1 MTMLCASAAVA
12 KSPAIPTVSA
22 VQQHYS
28 QIMRRQRKELSGT
41 LRSQTLYSGPSRS
54 YRHNQTCAS
63 SHSCARTSQH
73 PYEGVPP
80 SNDEINDVP
89 CQHKR
94 KRDREHETTRRQ
106 QGAERTSL
114 LPLAALQVDQPA
126 VLAGVGMAFGGRNE
140 GHAFILQQRT
150 LAFRAAEGESGS
162 KRAVAE
168 DHAMAG
174 NDARLR
180 VGMQGVADD
189 SRIAGVA
196 GQGRHLAIGRHLPRR
211 NTADDI
217 VDTTAEGFAH
227 DPIIGHRLENAM
239 PVRAR
244 QAKRARTRG
253 RPAPRV
259 LPCARIVGM
268 SPEHVEEMYDAIIVG
283 AGAAGLSAAL
293 GLLRSPAMQAARE
306 NGVEPKILV
315 ISKLQPLRSH
325 TGSAEGGIA
334 ATLGNVEHDDWH
346 WHYYDTVKG
355 GDWLV
360 DQDAAQV
367 LAQYAPETVIN
378 LERSGAAFS
387 RTADGHIAQRRF
399 GGHTADFGH
408 APIRR
413 AAYSADRV
421 GHQILFALWQQCVAN
436 GVEFAEEWVVT
447 DLVLDEP
454 LTAVQGVVAFDTH
467 AGEVHALHA
476 RTVLLATGGA
486 GRLFHTTTNS
496 WDLTGDGMALALEAG
511 LQLEDM
517 EFIQFHPT
525 GLSHSGILLS
535 EAVRSEGGVLRN
547 ARGEAFMQ
555 QYAPEHGDLAAR
567 DVVSR
572 AILDQVDRGLG
583 VPDPK
588 DPNGP
593 HDCVWL
599 DMTGIPTEHMQQ
611 SLPQV
616 LETIHTYADLD
627 PSRDYVPIKPTAHYT
642 MGGIPISLD
651 GEVYRW
657 HEGARSIIQGLYAA
671 GECSCVSVHGAN
683 RLGGNSLLDA
693 CLFGNRAGAAIAR
706 KIMQPIT
713 DEGDADAVVCDA
725 LSDAPD
731 DAPDDADTSDSSA
744 AAGLSHAIA
753 TDGTDANG
761 LAVAKGGNAS
771 DNIGED
777 LVGIAAERRRTDV
790 QRLLTQDAGTT
801 GSHQSGLA
809 HGHNANSIGEAAGTD
824 PAVSAASR
832 DPDVKPAEHP
842 DGNPYELMSELG
854 EVMESALAVRCDAHS
869 IEIARTWLHDT
880 ASPRTQALRSHA
892 PTATFNQELIA
903 IWEAR
908 HLTTLADAVL
918 RASDAR
924 HESRGSLYRSD
935 FTERDDEHYLAHSM
949 TATGSD
955 VLWQPVH
962 ILDMP
967 PQARTY

>member
-1 MTMLCASAAVA
+1 
-12 KSPAIPTVSA
+12 
-22 VQQHYS
+22 
-28 QIMRRQRKELSGT
+28 
-41 LRSQTLYSGPSRS
+41 
-54 YRHNQTCAS
+54 
-63 SHSCARTSQH
+63 
-73 PYEGVPP
+73 
-80 SNDEINDVP
+80 
-89 CQHKR
+89 
-94 KRDREHETTRRQ
+94 
-106 QGAERTSL
+106 
-114 LPLAALQVDQPA
+114 
-126 VLAGVGMAFGGRNE
+126 
-140 GHAFILQQRT
+140 
-150 LAFRAAEGESGS
+150 
-162 KRAVAE
+162 
-168 DHAMAG
+168 
-174 NDARLR
+174 
-180 VGMQGVADD
+180 
-189 SRIAGVA
+189 
-196 GQGRHLAIGRHLPRR
+196 
-211 NTADDI
+211 
-217 VDTTAEGFAH
+217 
-227 DPIIGHRLENAM
+227 
-239 PVRAR
+239 
-244 QAKRARTRG
+244 
-253 RPAPRV
+253 
-259 LPCARIVGM
+259 M

-293 GLLRSPAMQAARE
+293 GLLRSPAMQTARE
-306 NGVEPKILV
+306 NGAEPKILV

-334 ATLGNVEHDDWH
+334 ASLGNVEHDDWH

-447 DLVLDEP
+447 DLVLNGSKD
-454 LTAVQGVVAFDTH
+454 AVQGVVAFDMH

-525 GLSHSGILLS
+525 GLAHSGILLS

-555 QYAPEHGDLAAR
+555 HYAPEHGDLAAR

-572 AILDQVDRGLG
+572 AIIDQVEQGLG

-588 DPNGP
+588 DPDGS

-599 DMTGIPTEHMQQ
+599 DMTGIPSEHMQQ

-657 HEGARSIIQGLYAA
+657 HEGARSIVQGLYAA

-706 KIMQPIT
+706 KITQPIT
-713 DEGDADAVVCDA
+713 GEGDADAVACDA
-725 LSDAPD
+725 FTNALKTNAPG
-731 DAPDDADTSDSSA
+731 DADAGDSSA
-744 AAGLSHAIA
+744 AADLSYAIA
-753 TDGTDANG
+753 IDSTDAHR
-761 LAVAKGGNAS
+761 LAVAKGGDGA
-771 DNIGED
+771 DNTGED
-777 LVGIAAERRRTDV
+777 LVGMSAERRRADV
-790 QRLLTQDAGTT
+790 QQLLSQSVNSSDSRDGLASGHSAEINAANEATDAGV
-801 GSHQSGLA
+801 
-809 HGHNANSIGEAAGTD
+809 
-824 PAVSAASR
+824 AVSTDAHN
-832 DPDVKPAEHP
+832 PDDGSTNNPAEKF
-842 DGNPYELMSELG
+842 DDNPYELMSELG
-854 EVMESALAVRCDAHS
+854 EAMEHALAVRCDAHS
-869 IEIARTWLHDT
+869 IETAHTWLRDV
-880 ASPRTQALRSHA
+880 ASPRAQVLRSHA
-892 PTATFNQELIA
+892 STAAFNQELTA

-908 HLTTLADAVL
+908 HLTTLAGAVL
-918 RASDAR
+918 HASDAR
-924 HESRGSLYRSD
+924 HESRGSLYRTD

-949 TATGSD
+949 TATDED